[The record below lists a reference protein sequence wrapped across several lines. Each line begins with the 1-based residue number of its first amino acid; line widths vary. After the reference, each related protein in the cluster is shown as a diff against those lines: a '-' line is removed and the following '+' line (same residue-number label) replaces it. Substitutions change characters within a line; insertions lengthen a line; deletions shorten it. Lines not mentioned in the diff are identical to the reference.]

1 MNNDNQ
7 TKEIPIKGY
16 APYHPLKHCMVGSG
30 FKIEWFKEFFSDRK
44 IIDPLQ
50 RIAEETEEDFLELS
64 SILTKAGVEVHRPR
78 LDIGRYNS
86 LRDIYRPPMT
96 PRDHFGVIGEKFYA
110 VGHAQGYSN
119 ILKKIKRD
127 QLYIKPKDTAFT
139 GTIDTASILRAGKD
153 LYWGH
158 NPEDGDPKEYVKMF
172 EQEGYRVHL
181 LERDYHTD
189 AVISLIKPRVA
200 VAVKDV
206 ENYKKTM
213 PGWEVLL
220 VDDNPSLPF
229 GKSDFKS
236 VVQGRWWIKHEEN
249 NVLLSKFI
257 DKWLSDWVGYVAE
270 SVFDVN
276 MLSIDENTVI
286 CNNYNKSVFE
296 FLKKHKIEPVIF
308 NFRHRYFWDGGV
320 HCITQDLYREGTQE
334 DYQ

>member
-1 MNNDNQ
+1 M
-7 TKEIPIKGY
+7 IPIKGY

-30 FKIEWFKEFFSDRK
+30 FKIDWFKEFFSDKK

-64 SILTKAGVEVHRPR
+64 SILTKAGVKVHRPV
-78 LDIGRYNS
+78 LEIERYNS

-110 VGHAQGYSN
+110 IQYAQGYSN
-119 ILKKIKRD
+119 VLKKIKKD
-127 QLYIKPKDTAFT
+127 QLYIKPKDKVYT

-158 NPEDGDPKEYVKMF
+158 DPKYGDPTEYVNMF
-172 EQEGYRVHL
+172 EQEGFRVHL
-181 LERDYHTD
+181 LERDYHSD

-200 VAVKDV
+200 ISIKDV
-206 ENYKKTM
+206 ADYKKTM

-220 VDDNPSLPF
+220 IEDNPSLPYI
-229 GKSDFKS
+229 KNDFKS
-236 VVQGRWWIKHEEN
+236 VIRGRWWIQHEEN
-249 NVLLSKFI
+249 NAVLAKFI
-257 DKWLSDWVGYVAE
+257 DQWLGEWVGYVAE

-286 CNNYNKSVFE
+286 CNNYNKSVFD
-296 FLKKHKIEPVIF
+296 FLKKHRVEPVLF

-334 DYQ
+334 DYFG

>member
-1 MNNDNQ
+1 MSNDNK
-7 TKEIPIKGY
+7 TEEIPIKGY

-30 FKIEWFKEFFSDRK
+30 FKIDWFKEFFSDSK
-44 IIDPLQ
+44 VIDPLQ

-64 SILTKAGVEVHRPR
+64 NILSKAGVKVYRPR
-78 LDIGRYNS
+78 LDTGRYNS

-119 ILKKIKRD
+119 IIKKIKRD

-158 NPEDGDPKEYVKMF
+158 NPDDGDPKEYVQMF
-172 EQEGYRVHL
+172 EQEGFRVHL

-189 AVISLIKPRVA
+189 AVISLLKPRVA

-206 ENYKKTM
+206 ANYKKTM

-229 GKSDFKS
+229 DKNDFKS

-249 NVLLSKFI
+249 NVLLSRFI

-276 MLSIDENTVI
+276 MFSIDENTVI

>member
-7 TKEIPIKGY
+7 PKEIPIKGY

-44 IIDPLQ
+44 IINPLQ

-78 LDIGRYNS
+78 LDIERYNS

-158 NPEDGDPKEYVKMF
+158 NPEDGDPKEYVKML

-320 HCITQDLYREGTQE
+320 HCITQDLYREGTME

>member
-1 MNNDNQ
+1 M
-7 TKEIPIKGY
+7 IPIKGY

-30 FKIEWFKEFFSDRK
+30 FHIDWFKDFFSDKK

-64 SILTKAGVEVHRPR
+64 SLLTKAGVEVHRPK
-78 LDIGRYNS
+78 LEIQKYNS
-86 LRDIYRPPMT
+86 LHDIYRPPMT

-110 VGHAQGYSN
+110 LQYAQGYSN
-119 ILKKIKRD
+119 VLKKIKKE
-127 QLYIKPKDTAFT
+127 QLYIRPKDTTYT

-158 NPEDGDPKEYVKMF
+158 DPKDGDPTEYVKIF
-172 EQEGYRVHL
+172 EQEGFRVHL
-181 LERDYHTD
+181 LERDYHSD

-200 VAVKDV
+200 ISIKDV
-206 ENYKKTM
+206 SDYKKTM
-213 PGWEVLL
+213 PGWEILL
-220 VDDNPSLPF
+220 IEDNPSLPF
-229 GKSDFKS
+229 SNNDFKS
-236 VVQGRWWIKHEEN
+236 VIQGRWWIQHEEN
-249 NVLLSKFI
+249 NKVLAQFI
-257 DKWLSDWVGYVAE
+257 DQWLGEWVGYVAE

-286 CNNYNKSVFE
+286 CNNYNKSVFD
-296 FLKKHKIEPVIF
+296 FLKKHSIEPVLF

-334 DYQ
+334 DYFG

>member
-158 NPEDGDPKEYVKMF
+158 DPKDGDPTEYVRMF
-172 EQEGYRVHL
+172 EREGFRVHL
-181 LERDYHTD
+181 LERDYHSD
-189 AVISLIKPRVA
+189 GVISLIKPRVA

-229 GKSDFKS
+229 DKSDFKS

-276 MLSIDENTVI
+276 MLRFH
-286 CNNYNKSVFE
+286 Y
-296 FLKKHKIEPVIF
+296 FL
-308 NFRHRYFWDGGV
+308 
-320 HCITQDLYREGTQE
+320 
-334 DYQ
+334 